1 MVVDVVSDTVD
12 FATLVV
18 LSGTVVNVDVLTV
31 GVLVSVAEFVPVM
44 LEVVMVGIT
53 NAVSVDVVFVSIF
66 PFAVLNV
73 VAGSVL
79 VNVAVVPPLES
90 WVLVEVSTQVVE
102 ELVVGVFEFGDVV
115 AFSCVTV
122 KVSLPVLVT
131 VTVLVPEVVVAV
143 NVVVFAS
150 VEVVPFV

>member
-1 MVVDVVSDTVD
+1 M
-12 FATLVV
+12 
-18 LSGTVVNVDVLTV
+18 
-31 GVLVSVAEFVPVM
+31 GVLVSVAEFVPVI
-44 LEVVMVGIT
+44 LEVVLVGIT
-53 NAVSVDVVFVSIF
+53 SAVSVDVVFVSIF

-102 ELVVGVFEFGDVV
+102 ELVVEVFEFGDVV